1 MKTRFYKQ
9 AGYLFQNAELLEQA
23 VTHSSYTKEHHMP
36 RTQCNERLEFLGDA
50 FFDAIIGE
58 TLYDRFPTK
67 EEGDLTKYR
76 AEIVCEQSLAE
87 TGRRIGIDGLL
98 RLGRGEE
105 RSGGRNRSS
114 IVADAMEAVIGAIYE
129 DAGYE
134 EVRRQVLRL
143 FAQRIDDAV
152 QGKYH
157 SNYKS
162 ALQEKL
168 QQNGPTSITYHT
180 LREEGPDH
188 AKIFY
193 VEVRVEGTAMG
204 RGTGRS
210 KSEAEQNAAK
220 QALDQGEQHVF

>member
-87 TGRRIGIDGLL
+87 TGRRIGIGGLL